1 MSIKII
7 TDSSSNFTL
16 PEAKEI
22 GVEIIPL
29 NITFGYKTYKD
40 GSELSAEEFYDK
52 LLSSETLP
60 KTSQPSPE
68 DFVTIFEEAKTNNEE
83 IIAILISSKLSG
95 TIQSANIAKE
105 IVGYEKIH
113 IVDSGSTTIG
123 QGILVEEAAKLRKK
137 GLSVEE
143 IIIKISM
150 LKRKI
155 RLFAAVDTLE
165 YLQKGG
171 RLSKTSAAIGGILNV
186 KPILHLEDGKL
197 SAIGKGYGTT
207 RTIAAISKL
216 IEGSQIDFNY
226 PVYFGYNGSKEMM
239 EKLISSTQKKNEI
252 PNPKFKLISGVIGVH
267 TGPGACAISYVSK
280 E

>member
-29 NITFGYKTYKD
+29 NITFGDKIYKD

-113 IVDSGSTTIG
+113 ILDSGSTTIG

-171 RLSKTSAAIGGILNV
+171 RLSKTSAAIGGLLNV

-239 EKLISSTQKKNEI
+239 EKLISSIQKKNEI